1 MSRYQLE
8 VILWLLIGSLAVT
21 VWFINLTNNHYK
33 RGYRDG
39 YTRGKLVASERLVD

>member
-1 MSRYQLE
+1 MTIELFE
-8 VILWLLIGSLAVT
+8 AILWAGLISLILT
-21 VWFINLTNNHYK
+21 TWIYNLINNHYK